1 MPKARSVANLD
12 AQAPTT
18 QNAAKI
24 VQVRLAEM
32 YEWSNHI
39 DSPYAVR
46 ELHNLRI
53 TAKRLRYTLEIFAD
67 FLPSDC
73 KPLSKEL
80 EQLQNELGA
89 LHDSDV
95 LIALLRLCLGSQDN
109 PIPDP
114 ALITGQKG
122 KGPKTKARSFIRP
135 ELLSAVLDPSAAPT
149 AEERY
154 GLEQFLRMQEQIRQ
168 EQYQAFRLHWY
179 QLQEQDFRRHL
190 LNLIGQELVTA

>member
-1 MPKARSVANLD
+1 MPKAKPVTNLD
-12 AQAPTT
+12 VQAPTA
-18 QNAAKI
+18 QNAGKI
-24 VQVRLAEM
+24 VQVRLGEM

-39 DSPYAVR
+39 DSPYAVT

-73 KPLSKEL
+73 KLLEKEL

-114 ALITGQKG
+114 SMVTRLKG
-122 KGPKTKARSFIRP
+122 KKPKIKTSSFMRP
-135 ELLSAVLDPSAAPT
+135 ELLSAVLDPSVAPT
-149 AEERY
+149 AQERY
-154 GLEQFLRMQEQIRQ
+154 GLELFLRKQEQVRQ
-168 EQYQAFRLHWY
+168 ERYQAFRQHWY
-179 QLQEQDFRRHL
+179 QLQEQDFRHHL
-190 LNLIGQELVTA
+190 LNLIGKELVTA